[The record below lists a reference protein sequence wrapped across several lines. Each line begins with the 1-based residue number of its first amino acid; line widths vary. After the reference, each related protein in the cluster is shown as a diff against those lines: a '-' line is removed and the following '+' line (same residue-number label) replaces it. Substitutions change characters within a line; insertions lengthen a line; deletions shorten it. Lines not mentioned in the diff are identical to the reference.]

1 MAYVQPNTFLILFAG
16 VELDKDYRATA
27 WFPNES
33 RQRAWFVTNHVHKSY
48 ADFTY
53 IRKSENV
60 IQVPELITDLKE
72 YNYLLFENERAIST
86 GNYSKTYYAFI
97 DRREYVNEKCTNIYF
112 TVDPIQ
118 TYMFNYSVGYCMV
131 DREHALTDEPG
142 DNLVPEPL
150 DTWDMIPQRQI
161 DLTTFGLSQKDPSN
175 TPNNQAVVIYFFP
188 KSESSLADVEGRAI
202 FQTRNNTKYCGLVCV
217 GLTFEGAGHNMS
229 LGTMLMI
236 NALTKSGCTI
246 ANVQSAPQYVVRQG
260 TETSLDS
267 LLGDGASAE
276 YSDADRYVNKFFLLS
291 STVDYDSIVGKTG
304 ADIGSVVP
312 APSIQKSNGF
322 KYRDNSQTYISRN
335 KKLET
340 YPYRF
345 CQLSA
350 YGGDNTKLRWEF
362 FKTSGLATFKILVN
376 TANRL
381 TATCFPQDY
390 KGIALN
396 EDIQLGYDNIPTAN
410 YTIDYYTRW
419 MVENK
424 TALAMGTTTN
434 AVLELTRGLTYGA
447 TTPFGVSQFTQAAGD
462 VAGAFTQ
469 AQKAKD
475 SLDICQTGQIS
486 SDISFWRNR
495 IGFYATDYAISGEQA
510 EVLDSY
516 FDLYGY
522 AQKKLKKPYISGAAK
537 FPREAW
543 YYLKTNGCRIDVTV
557 ENGKYSI
564 PADDEVRIC
573 QIYDNG
579 ITFWNVED
587 DTVTIGDYSHS
598 NKTNEG

>member
-1 MAYVQPNTFLILFAG
+1 MAYVQPSSNLILFAG

-27 WFPNES
+27 WFPNEI
-33 RQRAWFVTNHVHKSY
+33 RQAAWFVNKHVYKSY
-48 ADFTY
+48 IDFTY
-53 IRKSENV
+53 IRKYENV
-60 IQVPELITDLKE
+60 IQVPDLVTDLKE
-72 YNYLLFENERAIST
+72 YNYLRFQNYRQT
-86 GNYSKTYYAFI
+86 DQGNYAKTYYAFI

-118 TYMFNYSVGYCMV
+118 TYMFDYSVGYCMV
-131 DREHALTDEPG
+131 EREHALTDEPG

-150 DTWDMIPQRQI
+150 ETWDMLPQRQVN
-161 DLTTFGLSQKDPSN
+161 LTTFGLSQGGNSRVH
-175 TPNNQAVVIYFFP
+175 QGVVIYFFP
-188 KSESSLADVEGRAI
+188 NIGEGLPSIDEGKGLFYA
-202 FQTRNNTKYCGLVCV
+202 QNSGKYCGLTCV
-217 GLTFEGAGHNMS
+217 GLTFATNVLNRYDIP
-229 LGTMLMI
+229 LGTTETI
-236 NALTKSGCTI
+236 NALTKAGCTI
-246 ANVQSAPQYVVRQG
+246 ANVQSAPEYVITLG
-260 TETSLDS
+260 TETSLSALVGEAGSIENSFVDKYY
-267 LLGDGASAE
+267 LLT
-276 YSDADRYVNKFFLLS
+276 NI
-291 STVDYDSIVGKTG
+291 VDYERIVGKTG
-304 ADIGSVVP
+304 SDLNQVVP
-312 APSIQKSNGF
+312 PPEIQKRNGF
-322 KYRDNSQTYISRN
+322 KYRDNSQTYTCRN

-345 CQLSA
+345 CQLSS

-362 FKTSGLATFKILVN
+362 FKTSGLATFKILIN
-376 TANRL
+376 TANKL

-390 KGIALN
+390 KGISLN
-396 EDIQLGYDNIPTAN
+396 DDIQLGYDNIPTAN

-424 TALAMGTTTN
+424 TALAMGTTTS
-434 AVLELTRGLTYGA
+434 AVIALSKGLIAGA
-447 TTPFGVSQFTQAAGD
+447 SPYDFAQIGQAAGD
-462 VAGAFTQ
+462 VASAFTQ
-469 AQKAKD
+469 VQKAKD
-475 SLDICQTGQIS
+475 SFDICQTGQTS

-495 IGFYATDYAISGEQA
+495 IGFYATDYAITGEQA

-522 AQKKLKKPYISGAAK
+522 AQKKLKKPYISGATQ

-579 ITFWNVED
+579 ITFWNVEHA
-587 DTVTIGDYSHS
+587 TVTIGDYSHS
-598 NKTNEG
+598 NKTIEG